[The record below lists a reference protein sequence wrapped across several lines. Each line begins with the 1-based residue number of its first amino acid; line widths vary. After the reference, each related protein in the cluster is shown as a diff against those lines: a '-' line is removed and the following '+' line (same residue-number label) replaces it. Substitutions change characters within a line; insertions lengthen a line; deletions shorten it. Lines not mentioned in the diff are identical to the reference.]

1 MEKYINMIQ
10 NVRGRLLIQYRQ
22 KKMDELTY
30 DIIDNQLWEIVKAM
44 MNDSESSD

>member
-10 NVRGRLLIQYRQ
+10 NVRGKLLIQYRQ

-30 DIIDNQLWEIVKAM
+30 DILDNQLWEIVKEM

>member
-10 NVRGRLLIQYRQ
+10 NVRGKLLIQYRQ

-30 DIIDNQLWEIVKAM
+30 DILDNQLWEIIKAM
-44 MNDSESSD
+44 MDDEEGSD

>member
-10 NVRGRLLIQYRQ
+10 NVRGKLLIQYRQ

-30 DIIDNQLWEIVKAM
+30 DVLDNQLWEIIKAM
-44 MNDSESSD
+44 MEDEEGSD

>member
-10 NVRGRLLIQYRQ
+10 NVRGKLLIQYRQ

-30 DIIDNQLWEIVKAM
+30 DILDNQLWEIIKEM

>member
-1 MEKYINMIQ
+1 MIQ
-10 NVRGRLLIQYRQ
+10 NVRGKLLIQYRQ

-30 DIIDNQLWEIVKAM
+30 DILDNQLWEIVKEM